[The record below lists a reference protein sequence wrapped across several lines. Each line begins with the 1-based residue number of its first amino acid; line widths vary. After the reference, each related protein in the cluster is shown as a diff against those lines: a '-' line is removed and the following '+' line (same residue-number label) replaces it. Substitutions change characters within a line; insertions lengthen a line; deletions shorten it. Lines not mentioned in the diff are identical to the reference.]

1 MSYED
6 KYLKYKNKYL
16 SLKHV
21 LNFNQIGG
29 ASSSSSAPSGGG
41 GASSSSSAP
50 IGVGGAP
57 SGGFSSLAFNNGGG
71 ATRVNPCSDA
81 INRAL
86 IMARRGRDDGQLSS
100 GTTCISNDR
109 FMRDYVRNKLN
120 INENEIWTE
129 EELNI
134 YLSYFIEA
142 HNKKCINEQMSSGR
156 SHGRS
161 PW

>member
-29 ASSSSSAPSGGG
+29 ASSSSSAPSGSS
-41 GASSSSSAP
+41 GAPS
-50 IGVGGAP
+50 GVGGAP
-57 SGGFSSLAFNNGGG
+57 SGGVSSLAYNNGGG
-71 ATRVNPCSDA
+71 ATVVNPCSDA

-86 IMARRGRDDGQLSS
+86 IMARRGRDDGELSS

-109 FMRDYVRNKLN
+109 FMRDYVKNKLN
-120 INENEIWTE
+120 INENNLWTDD
-129 EELNI
+129 ELNI

-142 HNKKCINEQMSSGR
+142 NNKKCINEQMSSGR
-156 SHGRS
+156 SHGRT